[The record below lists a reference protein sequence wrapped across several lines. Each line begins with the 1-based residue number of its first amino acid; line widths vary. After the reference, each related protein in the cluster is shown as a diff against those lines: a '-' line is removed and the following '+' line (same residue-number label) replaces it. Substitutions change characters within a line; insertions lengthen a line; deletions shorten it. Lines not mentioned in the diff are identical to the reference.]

1 MLTQSA
7 AMSKADT
14 SIHVDF
20 LDPETPVVS
29 SVDVARHFQKK
40 HKHVLDDIH
49 RIQSICPKSFF
60 GPNFRPVDY
69 IDAKGEKRPSCLL
82 TRDAFSLLVMGFTGA
97 AALRWKLRYIEAFN
111 CLEAAIRSNI
121 RTEALEEAR
130 KLPPSEAA
138 LKRSYLDGMKEGKKL
153 QKRQDGLEQLAKIKA
168 YRDKGLTMAE
178 IGRLLGVTRQAVSW
192 RLCRA
197 RKLGL
202 LPSAPVQ
209 GNLLETRQGRGAE
222 RHPREGGRA

>member
-1 MLTQSA
+1 MLTQPA
-7 AMSKADT
+7 AMSKADI

-29 SVDVARHFQKK
+29 SLDVARHFQKK
-40 HKHVLDDIH
+40 HQHVLRDIQ
-49 RIQSICPKSFF
+49 RIQSILPKLFYESNF
-60 GPNFRPVDY
+60 GRVDY
-69 IDAKGEKRPSCLL
+69 TDSKGEKRPSYLL

-121 RTEALEEAR
+121 RAEALEEAK

-138 LKRSYLDGMKEGKKL
+138 LKRSYLDGMKEGRKL

-168 YRDKGLTMAE
+168 YRDKGLTMSE

-209 GNLLETRQGRGAE
+209 GSLLQ
-222 RHPREGGRA
+222 GGRA